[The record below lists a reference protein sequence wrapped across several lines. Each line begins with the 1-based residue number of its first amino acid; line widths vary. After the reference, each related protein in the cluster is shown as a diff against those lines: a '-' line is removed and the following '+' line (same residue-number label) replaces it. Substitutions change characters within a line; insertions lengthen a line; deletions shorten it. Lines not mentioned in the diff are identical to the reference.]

1 MNRVSDICGTT
12 ERSLTFGIPEGEEK
26 ENRAG
31 QISDEIITGIFPP
44 TWSKTNLQNQ
54 KFNEPLAR

>member
-31 QISDEIITGIFPP
+31 KNI
-44 TWSKTNLQNQ
+44 
-54 KFNEPLAR
+54 